1 VTFDLTA
8 SLASVLAARSPSPS
22 PAPTIDP
29 ARVTPGLLGLASL
42 LFLVIA
48 GFFLARSMTK
58 QFKKIDFDEDA
69 TERGIAR
76 PERAPVD
83 DGPAIEVVEET
94 PDGAQA

>member
-1 VTFDLTA
+1 VTFAL
-8 SLASVLAARSPSPS
+8 SLATLVAGTPSPS
-22 PAPTIDP
+22 PVRTIDP

-69 TERGIAR
+69 TEPRRRR
-76 PERAPVD
+76 PSAPA
-83 DGPAIEVVEET
+83 PATDESVEQT
-94 PDGAQA
+94 PNGAPS